1 MYTKAKVCVT
11 IRGLRRPRFVRI
23 RGGVVLKK
31 RVLLTG
37 ESLFFFLMIFV
48 REMRLF
54 FPKGF
59 QKLIDISKVRVCVYF
74 KGSDFV
80 QIYKRYLCGYRDYR

>member
-1 MYTKAKVCVT
+1 MT

-37 ESLFFFLMIFV
+37 ESLFFVFLTIFL
-48 REMRLF
+48 REIGLF